1 MKFKD
6 LFVENK
12 VSIAHKTCSKQ
23 MDTLYQ
29 FIIDIL
35 TKRVP
40 IESPNVKV
48 DQVTT
53 KIILI
58 DVPESINHEDSIE
71 KVMQPVEAPADG
83 GEGAPA
89 DGQPEM

>member
-1 MKFKD
+1 
-6 LFVENK
+6 
-12 VSIAHKTCSKQ
+12 

-29 FIIDIL
+29 FIVDIL

-40 IESPNVKV
+40 VESPNVKV
-48 DQVTT
+48 DQVNT

-58 DVPESINHEDSIE
+58 EVPENINHEDSIE
-71 KVMQPVEAPADG
+71 KVMQPAEAPAEG

-89 DGQPEM
+89 EGQPEM